1 MGDVLNFT
9 VKLIDDENKD
19 IKFEDKEKKVPI
31 VNLANFQLTVQ
42 KKDKTIQ
49 EDIRFLKLT

>member
-19 IKFEDKEKKVPI
+19 IKFEDKGKKVPI